1 MLTSELVP
9 ATEKDSRRLMVVL
22 HGLGDSMDGYR
33 WLPEAMNLPWLNYLL
48 VNAPD
53 EYFGGW
59 SWFGFPAAPR
69 ADIERS
75 ARLLFELLDAQ
86 RAEGFPTERT
96 VIFGFSQGCLMTVEV
111 GLRYPHQFAGLV
123 GVSGFV
129 RDPEE
134 LLRRQSPM
142 ATRQRMLLTHGI
154 HDPLLPVAPMRENVR
169 RLQAAGL
176 HIEWREFAK
185 EHTIAGEAEI
195 GVIRNFVEQ
204 VNLPVDDN
212 STAR

>member
-1 MLTSELVP
+1 MLTTELIP
-9 ATEKDSRRLMVVL
+9 AALKDSRRLMVVL
-22 HGLGDSMDGYR
+22 HGLGDSMEGYR
-33 WLPEAMNLPWLNYLL
+33 WLPEAMNLPWMNYLL

-53 EYFGGW
+53 EYYGGW
-59 SWFGFPAAPR
+59 SWFGFPDAPR

-86 RAEGFPTERT
+86 RARGFATEQT
-96 VIFGFSQGCLMTVEV
+96 VLFGFSQGCLMTVEV

-134 LLRRQSPM
+134 LLRRQSPV
-142 ATRQRMLLTHGI
+142 ATRQRMLLTHGL
-154 HDPLLPVAPMRENVR
+154 HDPLLPIAPMRENVR

-176 HIEWREFAK
+176 PIEWREFAK

-195 GVIRNFVEQ
+195 AVIRAFVEQ
-204 VNLPVDDN
+204 ASLESDDG
-212 STAR
+212 TAGK